1 MLFDLQVASFGVLC
15 DTGHRNIVAWN
26 ELLHQ
31 IHAYFDMS
39 LGVCCF
45 YQVLWM
51 SHWLMVSGWSAE
63 VQAWKAAPS
72 RRWP

>member
-1 MLFDLQVASFGVLC
+1 MLFDLQVASFWVLC

-26 ELLHQ
+26 KLLQQ
-31 IHAYFDMS
+31 IHPYFDLS

-45 YQVLWM
+45 YQVLLM
-51 SHWLMVSGWSAE
+51 SHWLKCIISGRSAE

-72 RRWP
+72 